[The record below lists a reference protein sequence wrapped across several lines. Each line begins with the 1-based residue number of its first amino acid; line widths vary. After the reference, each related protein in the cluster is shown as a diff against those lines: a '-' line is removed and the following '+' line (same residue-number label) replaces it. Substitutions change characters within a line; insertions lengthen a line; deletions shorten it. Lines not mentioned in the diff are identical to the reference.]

1 MTMLTFSRFLR
12 SIPSYAF
19 MKWHRSAL
27 FVSSC
32 LVVAS
37 FFFYGFFG
45 LDFGIDFRGGTLME
59 VAYKEAPSL
68 AQVRE
73 DLQALNLG
81 DVQIQTFGDDRILLL
96 RVQRQQGDEKAQMAA
111 VAKMKQTLG
120 EDLDYRRTE
129 FVGPRV
135 GAELINR
142 GISAVLYALLAMLFY
157 IWLRFDGW
165 YFALAALTALV
176 HDVILTIGLFSLLQ
190 LEFNLSTV
198 AALLTIAGY
207 SINDTVVVFDR
218 IRENL
223 RRYRSQ
229 TFSAILDLS
238 INGTLARTLMTSVTT
253 ALALLALLFFGGD
266 VIHDFVFAMLWGV
279 LIGTWSSI
287 FVAAPFMLFFG
298 FDPQKAR
305 VS

>member
-73 DLQALNLG
+73 DLQALDLG

-223 RRYRSQ
+223 RRHRSQ

-238 INGTLARTLMTSVTT
+238 INGTLARTLMTSLTT

>member
-1 MTMLTFSRFLR
+1 M
-12 SIPSYAF
+12 
-19 MKWHRSAL
+19 
-27 FVSSC
+27 
-32 LVVAS
+32 VAS

-73 DLQALNLG
+73 DLQALDLG

-223 RRYRSQ
+223 RRHRSQ

-238 INGTLARTLMTSVTT
+238 INGTLARTLMTSLTT

-279 LIGTWSSI
+279 LIGDM
-287 FVAAPFMLFFG
+287 VNLFLLRHRLCYFLVLIRR
-298 FDPQKAR
+298 KR
-305 VS
+305 VFS